1 MKANADRD
9 AEIIRLHH
17 AERWPPGTIARELGV
32 HASVVRRVLGQA
44 GQVAESVAARPSMVE
59 PYLPF
64 IRETLAKHPKLR
76 ASRIL
81 EMVRGRGYKGQQSRF
96 HEIIAELRPRP
107 KAEAY
112 LRLSTLPGEQWQV
125 DWAHFGKLRVG
136 RGRAPADG
144 LRAGA
149 ELVAARVRALLR
161 RCTHAQISRWPRA
174 SLRSARR
181 RAAGAAV
188 RQP

>member
-9 AEIIRLHH
+9 AEMIRLHH

-76 ASRIL
+76 AGPIL
-81 EMVRGRGYKGQQSRF
+81 DGAGTRLQGPAVALSWNHRGAAAA
-96 HEIIAELRPRP
+96 AEGGGVS
-107 KAEAY
+107 A
-112 LRLSTLPGEQWQV
+112 TV
-125 DWAHFGKLRVG
+125 D
-136 RGRAPADG
+136 
-144 LRAGA
+144 
-149 ELVAARVRALLR
+149 AAR
-161 RCTHAQISRWPRA
+161 
-174 SLRSARR
+174 
-181 RAAGAAV
+181 
-188 RQP
+188 